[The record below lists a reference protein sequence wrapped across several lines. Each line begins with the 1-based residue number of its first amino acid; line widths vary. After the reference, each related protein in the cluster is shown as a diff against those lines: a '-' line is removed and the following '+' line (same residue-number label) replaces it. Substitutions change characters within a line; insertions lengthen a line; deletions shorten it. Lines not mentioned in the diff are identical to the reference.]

1 MGHTVPPTGGSAL
14 SKRQRKKAFKI
25 QPEMPATQS
34 AHTCVDQFE
43 PQICSQQLNTSR
55 LFRDGAAQA
64 SASNKLEASSGYPML
79 CSSQLCSHSSA
90 DQAAAVTAQSVV
102 IRPALG
108 LAAPSTGWLSDSAKV
123 EDRVRCL
130 LSSNEAL
137 QVSQDLQTL
146 GYPKVVCQRACLE
159 VHLISKHVDVDACTK
174 WIKQQADVCSLD
186 R

>member
-1 MGHTVPPTGGSAL
+1 MGHTVPAAVSSAL
-14 SKRQRKKAFKI
+14 SKRQRKKAFKV
-25 QPEMPATQS
+25 QPELPATQS
-34 AHTCVDQFE
+34 AHGCDQLE

-64 SASNKLEASSGYPML
+64 SPSNKPEASAGYPML
-79 CSSQLCSHSSA
+79 CSQLCSHSST
-90 DQAAAVTAQSVV
+90 DQAAAVTAQSLV

-123 EDRVRCL
+123 EDRVRL
-130 LSSNEAL
+130 LLNTYGAM

-159 VHLISKHVDVDACTK
+159 AHLISKHVDVDACVK
-174 WIKQQADVCSLD
+174 WIKQQGDVSGLN

>member
-1 MGHTVPPTGGSAL
+1 MGHTVPAAAGSAL
-14 SKRQRKKAFKI
+14 SKRQRKKV
-25 QPEMPATQS
+25 QPELPATQS
-34 AHTCVDQFE
+34 THTCVDQFE

-55 LFRDGAAQA
+55 LFRDGAAQV
-64 SASNKLEASSGYPML
+64 SAANTLEASSGYPML
-79 CSSQLCSHSSA
+79 CNSQLCSHSST
-90 DQAAAVTAQSVV
+90 DHAAAVTAQSLV

-123 EDRVRCL
+123 EDRVRFL
-130 LSSNEAL
+130 LSTYEAL

-159 VHLISKHVDVDACTK
+159 VHLISKHVDVGACTK
-174 WIKQQADVCSLD
+174 WIKQQADVSSLN